1 MIFYLTIFLWVILD
15 AISKYFANIYLQE
28 QINIFSDFL
37 FLKYVENKGIAFS
50 VNIPFLKI
58 VTIILIL
65 WIFYYY
71 FKEEKKKNDKL
82 IDFSFW
88 LILAWAFW
96 NWYERIFNGFVIDF
110 LWVKYFSVFNLA
122 DSFIF
127 VGALIYLLK
136 IFFEKK
142 EKISTK

>member
-1 MIFYLTIFLWVILD
+1 MVSSPIFQKMFCNSKNNIYFVNFKNMIFYLTIFLWVILD

-37 FLKYVENKGIAFS
+37 FLKYV
-50 VNIPFLKI
+50 
-58 VTIILIL
+58 
-65 WIFYYY
+65 
-71 FKEEKKKNDKL
+71 KNDKL

>member
-1 MIFYLTIFLWVILD
+1 MFFYFTIIFWVLLD
-15 AISKYFANIYLQE
+15 LVSKYLASLYLKENINL
-28 QINIFSDFL
+28 ISDFL
-37 FLKYVENKGIAFS
+37 YLWYVENKWIAFS
-50 VNIPFLKI
+50 ISIPFLKI

-65 WIFYYY
+65 GIFYYY
-71 FKEEKKKNDKL
+71 LKEEKKKNDKL

-142 EKISTK
+142 EKISAK

>member
-71 FKEEKKKNDKL
+71 FTEEKKKDDK
-82 IDFSFW
+82 IMDFAFG
-88 LILAWAFW
+88 LILAWAIW
-96 NWYERIFNGFVIDF
+96 NGYERIVNSFVVDF
-110 LWVKYFSVFNLA
+110 IWVKYCSVVNVA
-122 DSFIF
+122 DAFICIWAVIF
-127 VGALIYLLK
+127 ILK
-136 IFFEKK
+136 TFLQKNKK
-142 EKISTK
+142 I